1 VKCIGIIAL
10 LFLLPACTT
19 APDPHTRAFEILN
32 QSAP

>member
-1 VKCIGIIAL
+1 MKCIIIAL